1 MSYPPWYMAL
11 NAGECQKAILQ
22 IVSLSQSSWIL
33 CKTFDHHF
41 HAVVI
46 EKKTYNVFLLSKLK
60 VKMVSILCFRKWFQW
75 YWRVCQVI
83 KLVSNLYQGVF
94 LQINFNFLCR
104 IAKAIFLMSVV
115 YKIAS
120 LFTQLNYCLERCNI
134 TVKEVSGPTV
144 VLSYSFVLDTQIN
157 VRRL

>member
-1 MSYPPWYMAL
+1 MLENVRRRS
-11 NAGECQKAILQ
+11 CRFS
-22 IVSLSQSSWIL
+22 VFHSLLKFCVRHLIIIFTRLSL
-33 CKTFDHHF
+33 K
-41 HAVVI
+41 
-46 EKKTYNVFLLSKLK
+46 KKTYNVFLLSKLK

-75 YWRVCQVI
+75 YWRVFRVI

-134 TVKEVSGPTV
+134 TVKEVFRPTIFSNLFFRSRYANKCKKAV
-144 VLSYSFVLDTQIN
+144 NQCLI
-157 VRRL
+157 